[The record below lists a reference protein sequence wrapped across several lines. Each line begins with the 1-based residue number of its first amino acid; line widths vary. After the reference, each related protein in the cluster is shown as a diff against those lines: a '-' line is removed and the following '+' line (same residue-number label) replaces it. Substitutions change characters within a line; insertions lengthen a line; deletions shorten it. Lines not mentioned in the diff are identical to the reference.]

1 MRPNFHEFY
10 VPRHRIVPSNKQYR
24 AESAST
30 HPLCRER
37 LISWSWYTNTFPFC
51 IIGESS
57 IFTEDRSAHELMYKR
72 TYCNLNDPSFT
83 ALKIINNTWK
93 SWGHGMS
100 RRLFASVP
108 IINSLARFTSH
119 VTAPNKLALAPV
131 YFTHY
136 LSIVTSPTTQVIASV
151 SSLRGLV
158 THSPG
163 CPKNTQLGVG
173 TAVVGRAV
181 EVHQRVPWYSDPFVL
196 FPSEAPL
203 LFDDHRFDGI
213 VILGF

>member
-1 MRPNFHEFY
+1 
-10 VPRHRIVPSNKQYR
+10 
-24 AESAST
+24 
-30 HPLCRER
+30 
-37 LISWSWYTNTFPFC
+37 
-51 IIGESS
+51 
-57 IFTEDRSAHELMYKR
+57 
-72 TYCNLNDPSFT
+72 
-83 ALKIINNTWK
+83 
-93 SWGHGMS
+93 MS
-100 RRLFASVP
+100 RRLLASVP

-181 EVHQRVPWYSDPFVL
+181 EVHQRVP
-196 FPSEAPL
+196 
-203 LFDDHRFDGI
+203 
-213 VILGF
+213 